1 MDVKRE
7 IAKER
12 IKEMK
17 ELDLRTVP
25 VNERSPD
32 RIINAWKEL
41 VEGDTLKLI
50 NDHDPKPL
58 QYLFQAEFKDTFVW
72 EYKKQGPDEWIIE
85 IKKIKPPPVLNP
97 QQKKK
102 RDELKQIL
110 KKLHEAGPEE
120 LAGVKQEAQKY
131 FKEVEPKEL
140 AMAEQELIQEG
151 TTRTEMKRLC
161 DVHLEVMKGNLGIKA
176 KKLRL
181 PASHP
186 ITICKDEHKIIKRNL
201 RRLKALLAKLK
212 SAGSF
217 DQAKRQID
225 VLKELSHFFLE
236 TEKHHQREEK
246 AIFPRLKAHGVIEP
260 PLIFEEDHVE
270 FMAKKKVLSES
281 VLAENKGSYPE
292 FLSKVGPVIEF
303 LTANL
308 TDHIYKEDNILYPMA
323 YETLEKSEWKE
334 VRKKF
339 DAIGYCCFAPADLKK
354 AKLKGK
360 KKKA

>member
-1 MDVKRE
+1 
-7 IAKER
+7 
-12 IKEMK
+12 MK
-17 ELDLRTVP
+17 ELDLRAVP

-32 RIINAWKEL
+32 KITQAWKEL
-41 VEGDTLKLI
+41 TVGDTLKLI

-58 QYLFQAEFKDTFVW
+58 HYLFQAEFKDTFVW
-72 EYKKQGPDEWIIE
+72 EYKQQGPQEWIVE
-85 IKKIKPPPVLNP
+85 IKKIKPSAPLSPE
-97 QQKKK
+97 QKKK

-110 KKLHEAGPEE
+110 KKFHEASPEE
-120 LAGVKQEAQKY
+120 LGRVKQEAKKY
-131 FKEVEPKEL
+131 FKEVEPKDL

-151 TTRTEMKRLC
+151 TTRAEMKRLC
-161 DVHLEVMKGNLGIKA
+161 DVHLEVMKGNLGVKA
-176 KKLRL
+176 KKLKL

-201 RRLKALLAKLK
+201 RRLKVLLAKLK

-217 DQAKRQID
+217 DQAKRQLD

-281 VLAENKGSYPE
+281 ALAENKGSYPE
-292 FLSKVGPVIEF
+292 FLSKIGPVIEF
-303 LTANL
+303 LTTNL

-323 YETLEKSEWKE
+323 YDTLEKSEWKE

-339 DAIGYCCFAPADLKK
+339 DAIGYCCFSPADLEKKK
-354 AKLKGK
+354 AKRG
-360 KKKA
+360 

>member
-17 ELDLRTVP
+17 ELDLRAVP

-32 RIINAWKEL
+32 KIINAWKEL
-41 VEGDTLKLI
+41 AEGDTLKLI

-72 EYKKQGPDEWIIE
+72 EYKKQGPQEWIVE
-85 IKKIKPPPVLNP
+85 MKKIKPPPGLS
-97 QQKKK
+97 QEQKKK

-161 DVHLEVMKGNLGIKA
+161 DVHLE
-176 KKLRL
+176 
-181 PASHP
+181 
-186 ITICKDEHKIIKRNL
+186 IIKRNL
-201 RRLKALLAKLK
+201 RRLKVLLAKLK

-270 FMAKKKVLSES
+270 FMAKKKVLSE
-281 VLAENKGSYPE
+281 LALAKDKGSYLE
-292 FLSKVGPVIEF
+292 FLNKIGPVIEF
-303 LTANL
+303 LTVNL

-354 AKLKGK
+354 K
-360 KKKA
+360 KK

>member
-1 MDVKRE
+1 
-7 IAKER
+7 
-12 IKEMK
+12 MK
-17 ELDLRTVP
+17 ELDLRAVP
-25 VNERSPD
+25 ENQRHPD
-32 RIINAWKEL
+32 KIINAWKEL
-41 VEGDTLKLI
+41 AEGDVLRLI

-58 QYLFQAEFKDTFVW
+58 RYMFQIEFKDAFSW
-72 EYKKQGPDEWIIE
+72 EYKLEGPREWIVE
-85 IKKIKPPPVLNP
+85 IKKVKPPAPLSP

-102 RDELKQIL
+102 RDELKGIL
-110 KKLHEAGPEE
+110 KKLHEASPEE
-120 LAGVKQEAQKY
+120 LNKVKKEAEKY
-131 FKEVEPKEL
+131 FREVEPKEL

-161 DVHLEVMKGNLGIKA
+161 EVHLEVMKGNLGAQA
-176 KKLRL
+176 KKLKL

-212 SAGSF
+212 AAGSF
-217 DQAKRQID
+217 DRAKRQID

-260 PLIFEEDHVE
+260 PQIFEEDHVE

-281 VLAENKGSYPE
+281 ALAENKGSYQE
-292 FLSKVGPVIEF
+292 FLDKIGPVIEF
-303 LTANL
+303 LTTNL

-323 YETLEKSEWKE
+323 YETLEKDEWKE

-354 AKLKGK
+354 SKGKRQKAKLKGK
-360 KKKA
+360 SKK

>member
-1 MDVKRE
+1 
-7 IAKER
+7 
-12 IKEMK
+12 MK
-17 ELDLRTVP
+17 ELDLRLVP
-25 VNERSPD
+25 ENQRHPD
-32 RIINAWKEL
+32 KIINAWKEL
-41 VEGDTLKLI
+41 SPGDTLRLI

-58 QYLFQAEFKDTFVW
+58 RYMFQIEFKDSFAW
-72 EYKKQGPDEWIIE
+72 EYKQEGPREWIVE
-85 IKKIKPPPVLNP
+85 IKKIKAETPLSDE
-97 QQKKK
+97 QKAK
-102 RDELKQIL
+102 RDELKRIL
-110 KKLHEAGPEE
+110 KKLHEASPEE
-120 LAGVKQEAQKY
+120 LAGVKKEAEKY

-161 DVHLEVMKGNLGIKA
+161 DVHLEVMKGNLGVKA

-212 SAGSF
+212 AAGSF
-217 DQAKRQID
+217 EKAKRQLD

-281 VLAENKGSYPE
+281 ALAQNKGSYQE
-292 FLSKVGPVIEF
+292 FLDKIGPVIEF
-303 LTANL
+303 LTTNL

-354 AKLKGK
+354 KKGK
-360 KKKA
+360 K

>member
-1 MDVKRE
+1 LLKRG
-7 IAKER
+7 IA
-12 IKEMK
+12 MK
-17 ELDLRTVP
+17 ELDLRAVP

-32 RIINAWKEL
+32 KIINAWKEL
-41 VEGDTLKLI
+41 NQGEALRLI

-58 QYLFQAEFKDTFVW
+58 RYMFQIEFKDSFAW
-72 EYKKQGPDEWIIE
+72 EYKQQGPEVWIVE
-85 IKKIKPPPVLNP
+85 IKKIKAAAPLSDE
-97 QQKKK
+97 QKAK
-102 RDELKQIL
+102 REELKQIL
-110 KKLHEAGPEE
+110 KKLHEAKPEE
-120 LAGVKQEAQKY
+120 LNAVKKEAQKY
-131 FKEVEPKEL
+131 FREVEPKEL

-161 DVHLEVMKGNLGIKA
+161 DVHLEVMKGNLGVKA

-201 RRLKALLAKLK
+201 RRLKALAEKLK
-212 SAGSF
+212 QAGSF
-217 DQAKRQID
+217 EKAKKHLDI
-225 VLKELSHFFLE
+225 LKELSHFFLE
-236 TEKHHQREEK
+236 TEKHHAREEK

-270 FMAKKKVLSES
+270 FMARKKVLNELA
-281 VLAENKGSYPE
+281 LAENKGDYRE
-292 FLSKVGPVIEF
+292 FLGKISPVIEF
-303 LTANL
+303 LTTNL

-323 YETLEKSEWKE
+323 YETLDKDEWKE

-354 AKLKGK
+354 K
-360 KKKA
+360 KRS